1 MGRASRRRRQKQQLQ
16 IGAAQQSKTEKKE
29 LRREVEG
36 DVKSQVGNGE
46 TRPQQA
52 GVSPFVHVDSTTSNF
67 VDTPVILDLHCTAPE
82 CTRQLGL
89 IALMRRLGLGPEQEQ
104 YKNIFDL
111 TR

>member
-1 MGRASRRRRQKQQLQ
+1 MDVLKTNMHKTRRMTQLVEWSRH
-16 IGAAQQSKTEKKE
+16 
-29 LRREVEG
+29 
-36 DVKSQVGNGE
+36 
-46 TRPQQA
+46 RPQQA
-52 GVSPFVHVDSTTSNF
+52 GVSPFVHVDTTTSNF